1 MNKIYSK
8 KYYINYGGSI
18 HQEELPIA
26 KIIYEFK
33 AGKFALPMILK
44 AHEQLINN
52 KLRGASGLYNPS
64 DDIKNKIFR
73 TSEVTKEV
81 IVIYNNDLEYFLPI
95 FIDASLEKKILINI
109 GLNNFTQE
117 DLENITGFCQ
127 QINDIIDYFDS
138 NINKDI
144 IVFEEGIFKKIKES
158 KLYLKFK
165 NYNEEIHSVKESL
178 TEFTK
183 LMRSKIGSSI
193 LLDHIKER
201 ERILLDIPETTYL
214 KIFNKYKEF
223 NPDSKEKIEERTSR
237 VIRKVK
243 KQIEDGNRYGETLF
257 KELDMFNNKKDAL
270 LRLIQ
275 QNSRIPEERILQM
288 QAKANEYD
296 IKIKDNENKIIV
308 EDNWFLSFF
317 DSGTLKH
324 FFEID
329 NLIYNEMYLSES
341 DVSDLGRY
349 FENLIESNSE
359 LRDNLI
365 KISYPEATES
375 TKTYFGFTWGNSD
388 VDMALI

>member
-1 MNKIYSK
+1 MNKLYSN

-18 HQEELPIA
+18 HQEELPVA

-44 AHEQLINN
+44 ATKQLINN
-52 KLRGASGLYNPS
+52 KLRGQSGLYNPA
-64 DDIKNKIFR
+64 DDTKTKIFR
-73 TSEVTKEV
+73 TSDVTKEV

-109 GLNNFTQE
+109 GLNNFTQD

-127 QINDIIDYFDS
+127 QINDIIDNFDS

-158 KLYLKFK
+158 QLYLKFK
-165 NYNEEIHSVKESL
+165 TYIEEVNSVKESL
-178 TEFTK
+178 TDFTK

-193 LLDHIKER
+193 LLDKIEER

-243 KQIEDGNRYGETLF
+243 KQIKDGNRYGETLF

-270 LRLIQ
+270 VRLIQ
-275 QNSRIPEERILQM
+275 QNSRIPKERILQM
-288 QAKANEYD
+288 QAKASEYED
-296 IKIKDNENKIIV
+296 KIKEYQDKIMA

-317 DSGTLKH
+317 DSDTLKH

-329 NLIYNEMYLSES
+329 NLIYSEMYPLES
-341 DVSDLGRY
+341 ALPDLGRD
-349 FENLIESNSE
+349 FEKMIENNQV
-359 LRDNLI
+359 LRDDLI
-365 KISYPEATES
+365 RISYPES
-375 TKTYFGFTWGNSD
+375 NKTYFGFTWGNSD